1 MHIHT
6 MTAGKSIDKTF
17 LTINK
22 KLKDLSE
29 VRILVEETIYESFPD
44 DFEIDEEKKK
54 ERENE
59 RKAIIGAI
67 NTVRE
72 KCRLLEIGFEEIRL
86 KDTSLLSVREAL
98 ISLTQHSK
106 DTRLTFN
113 LSGGTKMLSLA
124 TFVMALWLDAE
135 IYLTPRT
142 GQLEHI
148 NIPRMHL
155 NDIQKNPNYIEA
167 LKILYTYAKKV
178 NQLNRKQTENNN
190 PDMEPFPWMPGKD
203 FNRELT
209 KNYQHTRFKGETKET
224 KSPNKSVIS
233 KIKDQL
239 EEWNLLEERVKPK
252 NKREKE
258 YRLTADGEWALVMLN
273 SQGREHLNIV

>member
-29 VRILVEETIYESFPD
+29 VRVLVEETIYESFPD
-44 DFEIDEEKKK
+44 NFEIDEKTKK

-59 RKAIIGAI
+59 RKAIIEAI
-67 NTVRE
+67 DTVRE
-72 KCRLLEIGFEEIRL
+72 NCGLLEIGFKEIRL
-86 KDTSLLSVREAL
+86 KDTSLLSVRSAL
-98 ISLTQHSK
+98 IPLTQHSK

-142 GQLEHI
+142 GQLEQI

-167 LKILYTYAKKV
+167 LTILHSCAKKT
-178 NQLNRKQTENNN
+178 NQQIRKESEDNY
-190 PDMEPFPWMPGKD
+190 PDKEPFPWMAGRD
-203 FNRELT
+203 FNRELSNNFHHT
-209 KNYQHTRFKGETKET
+209 KFKGESKET
-224 KSPNKSVIS
+224 KTPNKSVIS

-239 EEWNLLEERVKPK
+239 EEWKLLEERVNPK
-252 NKREKE
+252 SKREKE
-258 YRLTADGEWALVMLN
+258 YRLTADGEWALVMLD
-273 SQGREHLNIV
+273 SQGENI